1 MLHTITGLALET
13 FIVPVELLNASY
25 EKGANLKVAIGA
37 EISDSEKRTQKS
49 NDCSDCIW
57 N

>member
-37 EISDSEKRTQKS
+37 KISDSEKRTQKS
-49 NDCSDCIW
+49 NDCSDCVW

>member
-13 FIVPVELLNASY
+13 FIATVELLNASY

-37 EISDSEKRTQKS
+37 
-49 NDCSDCIW
+49 
-57 N
+57 